1 MKSFKY
7 WQGQPKPQFDKNN
20 QVIMSKVIFT
30 QVKIMKLLRTNYCK
44 SNLLQNYEE
53 CQIFIVLS

>member
-7 WQGQPKPQFDKNN
+7 WQDQPKPQFDENN

-30 QVKIMKLLRTNYCK
+30 QVKIMKLLRTSYCK

-53 CQIFIVLS
+53 CQIFIVFS